1 MGKSNQLVG
10 VKPSTIALL
19 QGTFAAVLGLGV
31 AILLSLE
38 GTVKFTQ
45 ETNSVLVGLSL
56 GVATGVVSIVVLPLV
71 YFGIGWII
79 GFINGWILNVILR
92 LSGGVTY
99 YTEK

>member
-56 GVATGVVSIVVLPLV
+56 GVATGIVSLVVLPLV
-71 YFGIGWII
+71 YFGIGWVI
-79 GFINGWILNVILR
+79 GFINGWILNIILR
-92 LSGGVTY
+92 ISGGVTY